1 MCIRGLIL
9 AAVCVVSA
17 RAMAESPLAAAEYAV
32 LPAPQR
38 ITLAGGEFRIG
49 PKWHVRCDAGV
60 AETDVARTALVEEL
74 AERHGFM
81 LGIDKSEGPA
91 IRLSVQPGAVAIG
104 AAQDR
109 DRELLAAQAYRLEL
123 GEQEVRITANAAP
136 GLFYGVETLIQ
147 LVKPR
152 DGGLW
157 LPAGEI
163 TDWPDLQIRTMYW
176 DDAHHLERLDALKR
190 AVRQGAFFK
199 LNGFALKLEGHF
211 QFHSAPA
218 LVEPQ
223 ALSPAELQELTDYGL
238 KYHVQVIP
246 YLDAPAHVAFIL
258 KHPEYAPLREFAD
271 SNYEMCVTNPAT
283 YKLIEGMCQDLL
295 DANRGV
301 NWFYLSTDEP
311 YYVGMADDAQCGE
324 ATRKRELGG
333 TGKLLAEFLTKAAGY
348 LHGQGRTVVFWG
360 EPPLRPGDVPALPKY
375 LVNGET
381 LDPTF
386 NAAFKTQGIR
396 QMLYTSTEGEERLF
410 PDYFVR
416 PTAERLRPPQDAKPR
431 VPDALAAINSP
442 ATRRDADLMG
452 LTVAGWADMGLHPE
466 TFWCGYATIGAAGWN
481 PAGTDAARAMADFY
495 RLFYGPSAQSMDR
508 VYQLLAYQAQFWND
522 SWDSAPS
529 KLRKGIWGNS
539 EGIFRPRHPAHDQVL
554 PLPPA
559 PGMEK
564 LAYDSHWSKDQARR
578 LELAKRSLAESD
590 ELIDLLN
597 KNLKQVEFNRYN
609 LEVFLSVARLC
620 RHNAQLLGDLERMDE
635 LLSTAAREAAAEHAT
650 NAIIAVDEALK
661 VAEEILRRRN
671 EVYQSTVATWQ
682 KTWLPRVAEANG
694 RKFLH
699 EVDDV
704 KDHLPDRTVDM
715 RYLIYRELNLP
726 LGEWVSKTETARNAY
741 AKAHRLV
748 ERSAS
753 FEWTAVD

>member
-1 MCIRGLIL
+1 MYIRGLIL
-9 AAVCVVSA
+9 AAVCVMSA
-17 RAMAESPLAAAEYAV
+17 RAEAEPPLAAAGYAV
-32 LPAPQR
+32 LPTPQR
-38 ITLAGGEFRIG
+38 VTLAGSEFRIG
-49 PKWHVRCDAGV
+49 PKWHVEREAGV
-60 AETDVARTALVEEL
+60 AESDVAPGTLIEEL
-74 AERHGFM
+74 AARHG
-81 LGIDKSEGPA
+81 LRLAVDKSDGPA
-91 IRLSVQPGAVAIG
+91 IRLAIRPGSVAIG
-104 AAQDR
+104 VAQDR
-109 DRELLAAQAYRLEL
+109 DREVLAAQAYRLEL
-123 GEQEVRITANAAP
+123 GENEVRITANAAP
-136 GLFYGVETLIQ
+136 GLFYGVETLVQ
-147 LVKPR
+147 LVKHR

-176 DDAHHLERLDALKR
+176 DDAHHLERFDALKR
-190 AVRQGAFFK
+190 AIRQAAFFK

-238 KYHVQVIP
+238 KYQVQLIP

-258 KHPEYAPLREFAD
+258 KHPEYAPLRAFAD

-283 YKLIEGMCQDLL
+283 YKLVEGMCQDLL

-301 NWFYLSTDEP
+301 SWFYLSTDEP
-311 YYVGMADDAQCGE
+311 YYIGMADDAQCGE
-324 ATRKRELGG
+324 VARKRELGS

-348 LHGQGRTVVFWG
+348 LHERGRTVVFWG
-360 EPPLRPGDVPALPKY
+360 EPPLKPADVPSLPKF

-381 LDPTF
+381 LDPKF
-386 NAAFKTQGIR
+386 DSAFKAHGIR

-431 VPDALAAINSP
+431 VPDALATINSP

-481 PAGTDAARAMADFY
+481 PAGTEAAGAMADFY

-522 SWDSAPS
+522 SWDSAQS
-529 KLRKGIWGNS
+529 KLRPGIWGNS

-559 PGMEK
+559 PAAEK

-578 LELAKRSLAESD
+578 LELARKSVAESD
-590 ELIDLLN
+590 ELINLLWRN
-597 KNLKQVEFNRYN
+597 QKQAEFNRYN
-609 LEVFLSVARLC
+609 LEVLLSVARIC
-620 RHNAQLLGDLERMDE
+620 RHNAELLLDLGRMDE
-635 LLSTAAREAAAEHAT
+635 LLAIAAREAAADHPAEAV
-650 NAIIAVDEALK
+650 AAVDGALK
-661 VAEEILRRRN
+661 IAQEIRARRN
-671 EVYQSTVATWQ
+671 EVFQSAVETWY
-682 KTWLPRVAEANG
+682 KTWLPRVTEANG
-694 RKFLH
+694 RTFLH
-699 EVDDV
+699 EMDDV
-704 KDHLPDRTVDM
+704 KDHLPDRTADM
-715 RYLIYRELNLP
+715 RYLIYRESNLS
-726 LGEWVSKTETARNAY
+726 LGEWVGKIEAARNSY
-741 AKAHRLV
+741 AKAHGLV
-748 ERSAS
+748 EVSRS
-753 FEWTAVD
+753 FDWDKTE